1 MDVNKHES
9 RCSSREGVD
18 MPNNYSDQFSDT
30 YSINGM
36 QCNTNQ
42 RADSPPC
49 KDDNTQQK
57 AESNSDQLEGSSAG
71 QPSANLSSP
80 NPKKSLLTK
89 QDSLSTLKP
98 NLCSSSLSSSRDE
111 PDIKKEEVSPSPLS
125 PLGFSVQIHG
135 QSNCET
141 DDNNGQTSTTLS
153 KPTNHI
159 SPLSGEKNNV
169 HQFAKTGGGCNSD
182 LEGNP
187 ASTGLDN
194 ICSSGPSA
202 NIESCGLLN
211 ANLNPYNGCLT
222 KFNNQVPQVPDGQRL
237 LNSSGDSIGCGG
249 CNEYM
254 QQQNH
259 VFVFSTQLANKSAE
273 AVLGGQFPTIIAY
286 HCMQP
291 STKLFLEDFLKNPAK
306 TSKMQKQYSLNIMN
320 AMQPGTASPSQQY
333 YWLNDFN
340 NCSKF
345 SQRLALRCAGPR
357 NKLNGGWDQTT
368 DQPAKNPLHLLNN
381 ADTFDTTKLGL
392 SNVKLEHKSNILSL
406 QGIKVPDENLTPQQ
420 RQHRE
425 EQLAKL
431 KKMNKFLFPENGGGY
446 FNQVHLANPAPNP
459 DAINLPVNSVDTLH
473 NNFSEICPDV
483 SNKTYQAPMRN
494 ITGNFAKSS
503 EHLNAGFDSSSGT
516 VDDDTIIPSDIIAT
530 VGVGDSSPIAA
541 MEPNKHGCVSKM
553 NNSNLNMTKSETV
566 GTPGMENSFD
576 MVPDSIGGT
585 SNMNMPQEEWL
596 KFQNG
601 AFQDEFKIRH
611 SNVLGNPGTGG
622 TSSMICQQNSSLSRS
637 HSMGGGTS
645 VYGMQQARP
654 NTGPSP
660 NSNRNI
666 NVPPTSY
673 QQTQRSASVP
683 ISTQSPIHTNDNTNT
698 DRALPSPQGTRAPFN
713 SSTPPNE
720 IAISSSSL
728 TLTNQNLSVPTSC
741 GITTGSILNNMN
753 SNSSLTNSHISPRE
767 IDCLES
773 VHKVKRSSPQ
783 RFKGASNINGMPD
796 MEAKYANFVLNY
808 PTCGGMSVGAPN
820 MRQNMQQ
827 MSSQFSRR
835 IDMSAN
841 IPLNPNCNRI
851 THSKNTGVFDPIS
864 SLAQMSQQLT
874 GCGVGLSVMNA
885 GNSFSGGSLL
895 DVNSAELMAG
905 HSGRSDQLD
914 HYNQIGN
921 TNNISMLG
929 MGGGVSPILGR
940 SNQFP
945 SDINLLCG
953 ETSSMDQRML
963 NGKICVP
970 NMSGNFNPNSLN
982 GIGCNETMSSN
993 RGRRMLGNFDNFNI
1007 SSNVHV
1013 RASAPNTI
1021 QYMPPRSQNLNNMR
1035 VPPSIEFFQRYS
1047 NSQMGNVGAAH
1058 PAGHGSLS
1066 NDMSMNMFG
1075 NCNQM
1080 SSVMGLSD
1088 GGGFES
1094 NDLESENNLIP
1105 NDDYMN
1111 VR

>member
-1 MDVNKHES
+1 MDVNKHDS

-18 MPNNYSDQFSDT
+18 MSNNYSDQFSDS

-42 RADSPPC
+42 RADSPPPC
-49 KDDNTQQK
+49 EDDNTQQK
-57 AESNSDQLEGSSAG
+57 AESNSDQLEGSSTG

-80 NPKKSLLTK
+80 NPKKSSQTK
-89 QDSLSTLKP
+89 QVSLSSLKP

-111 PDIKKEEVSPSPLS
+111 SEIKKEDVSPSPLS
-125 PLGFSVQIHG
+125 PLGFSVQCHE

-141 DDNNGQTSTTLS
+141 DDNNGQTSTLS
-153 KPTNHI
+153 KLTNHI

-169 HQFAKTGGGCNSD
+169 HQFAKSVGGCNSD
-182 LEGNP
+182 LKESS
-187 ASTGLDN
+187 ASTVLDN
-194 ICSSGPSA
+194 ISSSGPSS
-202 NIESCGLLN
+202 NIERRGLLN

-222 KFNNQVPQVPDGQRL
+222 KFNNQAPQVPDCQGL
-237 LNSSGDSIGCGG
+237 LNSSGDSIGSGG

-306 TSKMQKQYSLNIMN
+306 SSKMQKQYSLNIMN

-340 NCSKF
+340 NCGTF
-345 SQRLALRCAGPR
+345 SQRLALCSAGPL

-368 DQPAKNPLHLLNN
+368 DQPAKNPLHILYN

-392 SNVKLEHKSNILSL
+392 PNVKLEDKSDILSL

-431 KKMNKFLFPENGGGY
+431 KKMNKFLFPENGGGD
-446 FNQVHLANPAPNP
+446 FNQVHLANSAPNP
-459 DAINLPVNSVDTLH
+459 DAINLPVNSIDTLH
-473 NNFSEICPDV
+473 NNLSGICPDV
-483 SNKTYQAPMRN
+483 SNKIYQAPMRN
-494 ITGNFAKSS
+494 ITGNFTKSS
-503 EHLNAGFDSSSGT
+503 EHLNPGLDHASGT
-516 VDDDTIIPSDIIAT
+516 SDDDTIIPSDIVAT
-530 VGVGDSSPIAA
+530 VGVGDSSPIVA
-541 MEPNKHGCVSKM
+541 MQPNKHGCVSKM
-553 NNSNLNMTKSETV
+553 NNSNLNIIKSETV
-566 GTPGMENSFD
+566 ATPGMENSLD

-585 SNMNMPQEEWL
+585 SNMNMPQEEWV

-601 AFQDEFKIRH
+601 AFQDGFKIRH

-622 TSSMICQQNSSLSRS
+622 TSSMICQQNPSLSRS

-645 VYGMQQARP
+645 VYGMKQTRP
-654 NTGPSP
+654 NTGPTL
-660 NSNRNI
+660 NS
-666 NVPPTSY
+666 NVPPPPY
-673 QQTQRSASVP
+673 HQIQRSASVP
-683 ISTQSPIHTNDNTNT
+683 ISTQSPNHTNNTNT

-713 SSTPPNE
+713 SSTPPIIDN
-720 IAISSSSL
+720 AISSSSL

-753 SNSSLTNSHISPRE
+753 SNPSLTNSHISTRD

-773 VHKVKRSSPQ
+773 VHKVKMSSPQ
-783 RFKGASNINGMPD
+783 RFKGASNINGIPD
-796 MEAKYANFVLNY
+796 MEAKYANFALNY

-827 MSSQFSRR
+827 MPSQFSRR
-835 IDMSAN
+835 IDMSSN

-874 GCGVGLSVMNA
+874 SCGVGLSAMNS
-885 GNSFSGGSLL
+885 GNSFSGGGLL
-895 DVNSAELMAG
+895 DVNSAELIAG

-914 HYNQIGN
+914 HCNQSGN
-921 TNNISMLG
+921 TNNIGVLG
-929 MGGGVSPILGR
+929 MGGGVSPILCR

-953 ETSSMDQRML
+953 ETSSMDQRMV

-982 GIGCNETMSSN
+982 GIGCNETISSN
-993 RGRRMLGNFDNFNI
+993 CGRRMLGNFDNFNI

-1013 RASAPNTI
+1013 KASAPNTI
-1021 QYMPPRSQNLNNMR
+1021 QYMPTRSQNLNNMR
-1035 VPPSIEFFQRYS
+1035 VPPSIEFFQRFS
-1047 NSQMGNVGAAH
+1047 NPQMGNVGAAH

-1066 NDMSMNMFG
+1066 NDMSLNMFG

-1080 SSVMGLSD
+1080 SSVMGSSD

-1094 NDLESENNLIP
+1094 NDLELENNLIP